1 MKNYQTL
8 TFLCFLLFAGNIFA
22 QTTETERP
30 VLLTMRDSLWL
41 TLEGEQ
47 FFIFHPV
54 KAKQTLFSVGQYYS
68 LGMEDLYENNPVFK
82 EDPTLHIGQ
91 RIKIP
96 VPKRAIKRY
105 KTKEFSKWKHTPIYY
120 VVKEGETLYNI
131 GKRVFMV
138 PIDTIVKRNK
148 LKNNNIKPGQLLF
161 VGWMHT
167 EGVLPEMRPVKKVTP
182 SDILKMRYD
191 EEKKKYKE
199 VETQGAAFWDKA
211 GHHKD
216 QLYILH
222 RSAAIGTVAAVT
234 NPMFNRTVYA
244 KVIGRVPSGFD
255 QGIEVILSRSAVQ
268 FLAAKDQ
275 RFFVKL
281 KYLH

>member
-1 MKNYQTL
+1 MRNYQTL
-8 TFLCFLLFAGNIFA
+8 IFLCLLLRAGTIFA
-22 QTTETERP
+22 QPSETQRP

-47 FFIFHPV
+47 FFIYHPV
-54 KAKQTLFSVGQYYS
+54 KAKQTLFAVGQYYS
-68 LGMEDLYENNPVFK
+68 LGMEELYEHNPVFK
-82 EDPTLHIGQ
+82 EDPTLQVGQ

-105 KTKEFSKWKHTPIYY
+105 KTKEFSKWKHSPIYY
-120 VVKEGETLYNI
+120 VVKEGETLYNV

-148 LKNNNIKPGQLLF
+148 LKNNNLKPGQLLF

-182 SDILKMRYD
+182 SDMLKVRYD
-191 EEKKKYKE
+191 EEKKKHKE
-199 VETQGAAFWDKA
+199 LESQGAAFWDKA

-216 QLYILH
+216 QLYVLH
-222 RSAAIGTVAAVT
+222 RTASIGTIAAVT
-234 NPMFNRTVYA
+234 NPMFSRTVYA
-244 KVIGRVPSGFD
+244 KVIGRIPSGFD
-255 QGIEVILSRSAVQ
+255 PGIEVILSRSAVQ

-281 KYLH
+281 KYLQ